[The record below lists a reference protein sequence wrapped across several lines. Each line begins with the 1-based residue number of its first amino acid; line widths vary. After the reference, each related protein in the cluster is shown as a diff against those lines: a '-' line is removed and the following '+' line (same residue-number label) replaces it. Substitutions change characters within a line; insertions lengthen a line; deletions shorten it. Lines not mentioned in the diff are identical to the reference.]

1 MKKLALYA
9 MVMWIAGLGMSCK
22 SSKILS
28 ASFEGDAI
36 NNPPNKTLP
45 GDPTGDEIT
54 YHTAMEPQL
63 KVQNSTIAGSKSLH
77 FTNVAISNPSGH
89 QRWLSFR
96 GVSTDLTQTIWFTH
110 TGQNTGASHD
120 VLIDVSDGHGHLIAR
135 MRIKTNGEVGLAK
148 NITDD
153 YTDVLG
159 NIGSEVHTII
169 FTVSASTLK
178 YNVTIFKTSGPTI
191 TAENKPM
198 ITENAL
204 SFNNPA
210 HPTISFQHSE
220 QPGSGHTYAI
230 GSVSI
235 SRKQP

>member
-1 MKKLALYA
+1 MKRLSIHLL
-9 MVMWIAGLGMSCK
+9 VLLLSFLGWSCQ

-36 NNPPNKTLP
+36 NNPPNKNLP
-45 GDPTGDEIT
+45 GDPAGDVIE
-54 YHTAMEPQL
+54 YVNALEPQL
-63 KVQNSTIAGSKSLH
+63 KVQNSPIAGAKALH
-77 FTNVAISNPSGH
+77 FTNVAITNPPGH
-89 QRWLSFR
+89 QRWLSFK
-96 GVSTDLTQTIWFTH
+96 GVGTDLTKTIWFTH

-120 VLIDVSDGHGHLIAR
+120 LLIDVSDGHGHLMAR
-135 MRIKTNGEVGLAK
+135 MRIKSNGEVGLAK

-169 FTVSASTLK
+169 FTTSASTLK
-178 YNVTIFKTSGPTI
+178 YNVTIFKTTGPAI

-198 ITENAL
+198 ITDNAL

-210 HPTISFQHSE
+210 HPMLSFQHSE
-220 QPGSGHTYAI
+220 QSGSSHTYAI
-230 GSVSI
+230 GSVTI
-235 SRKQP
+235 SKKKP